1 MKKFFSFKD
10 AFYLD
15 NSNATSFSSIGH
27 SGGKLFN
34 FLTFFGHFGGSKWP
48 PGGGSEGVGEKFF
61 H

>member
-34 FLTFFGHFGGSKWP
+34 LLTFLGIMEVQNGLQ
-48 PGGGSEGVGEKFF
+48 GGSEGMGEKFF